1 MEKWST
7 EKDYPEIYKF
17 DICPK
22 SYDFDL
28 WYRSLTYGHYSQR
41 YTINSTFDLETWLW
55 VTAPRDLLLTLPLT

>member
-7 EKDYPEIYKF
+7 EKEYPEIYKF

-28 WYRSLTYGHYSQR
+28 WYRSLTYGQ
-41 YTINSTFDLETWLW
+41 E
-55 VTAPRDLLLTLPLT
+55 A